1 MNSDGETRRSSEMA
15 IRVVVSTGKRKTSLA
30 KATVKNGRGRIRI
43 NGRPLEIHQPE
54 VAKMRIM
61 EPLILFGEGWKK
73 YDIRVRVRGGGVMSQ
88 ADAVRMSIAT
98 GLFRMSQDYEARSRM
113 LEHDRTMLV
122 GDPRRTEPKKF
133 GGPSARSRYQKSYR

>member
-1 MNSDGETRRSSEMA
+1 MA

-30 KATVKNGRGRIRI
+30 KATIKNGNGRIRI
-43 NGRPLEIHQPE
+43 NGRPLEVHQPE

-61 EPLILFGEGWKK
+61 EPLILFGDGWKR

>member
-1 MNSDGETRRSSEMA
+1 MA

-30 KATVKNGRGRIRI
+30 KATIKNGSGRIRI

-61 EPLILFGEGWKK
+61 EPLILFGDGWTK

-113 LEHDRTMLV
+113 LEHDRTMPV